1 MRAIRVEV
9 RRLCRAVLDGDVEVQ
24 TAAQRLKEL
33 TRHARHE
40 DLSLAISCTLFALWD
55 LSMESDT
62 ETSQRPSRVARLAQE
77 LCQNGTLNED
87 VWLSTTDWDL
97 LDASKTVA
105 SVENE
110 RRREVRFYTRVVYV
124 QTRYNLFSECPT
136 GFARLFSLLQ
146 RPTLKNVDALRHEL
160 CRLVGALKIEPHRVL
175 DTLLEFLPPQT
186 HPSHRL
192 LSLFDPQKTAH
203 VLGRKIQQS
212 LAVANKEATETEIE
226 QRADKLP
233 RTTRIGKG
241 EDLRVAKEQ
250 SVATKSAGGGGGGG
264 SDRRMAR
271 RYFRLCAALEV
282 QGLVDVSIVFRY
294 FPLTLDETRAKA
306 QAFVQSL
313 RDAAKLQRRPNLG
326 APLPDERSRM
336 TEKDKDVHS
345 VHRDPKKFSYQPHT
359 VLQLEAAAPT
369 ADDPYLRLAAG
380 FLETT
385 QPGRALRIMRAVGDV
400 FCSDVKEGCLG
411 VVERLVDPFFRRIS
425 ASARSIE
432 RFLDDVKSP
441 LFPCLRIAAPAV
453 FEWLSVA
460 GYHLHHSLDL
470 FRKTVFVM
478 AHELRFYGH
487 PSYSAAS
494 MTRFPP
500 PAAHT
505 AERMISAVF
514 LPALLLMEQ
523 KTGLLAAAWIDG
535 LIKLCSYSVR
545 IMIGIHFEEV
555 VEKTA
560 FLDRCVA
567 MAETAARHLIKLLT
581 TAQNSELFEK
591 RVIPTVDALGRIAIS
606 APYHV
611 RTLFGTIGVM

>member
-1 MRAIRVEV
+1 
-9 RRLCRAVLDGDVEVQ
+9 
-24 TAAQRLKEL
+24 
-33 TRHARHE
+33 
-40 DLSLAISCTLFALWD
+40 
-55 LSMESDT
+55 MENDT
-62 ETSQRPSRVARLAQE
+62 ETTQRPSRVARLAQE
-77 LCQNGTLNED
+77 LCQNGTLDED
-87 VWLSTTDWDL
+87 VWLSTSEWDL

-105 SVENE
+105 SVEDE
-110 RRREVRFYTRVVYV
+110 KRREVRFYTRVVYV

-175 DTLLEFLPPQT
+175 DTLLEFLPPQM

-203 VLGRKIQQS
+203 ILGRKIQQS
-212 LAVANKEATETEIE
+212 LVVVSKEVTEVEIE
-226 QRADKLP
+226 QRPPDKLL

-250 SVATKSAGGGGGGG
+250 STAMRSSAGTI
-264 SDRRMAR
+264 SDKRIAR

-282 QGLVDVSIVFRY
+282 QGLVDISIVFRY
-294 FPLTLDETRAKA
+294 FSPSLDETRAKTRI
-306 QAFVQSL
+306 FVQSL

-345 VHRDPKKFSYQPHT
+345 VHRDPKKFSYQPQS

-369 ADDPYLRLAAG
+369 AEDPYLRLAAG

-385 QPGRALRIMRAVGDV
+385 QPGRALRILRAVGDV

-411 VVERLVDPFFRRIS
+411 VVERLLDPFFRRFS
-425 ASARSIE
+425 ASARSVE
-432 RFLDDVKSP
+432 RFLEDVKAP
-441 LFPCLRIAAPAV
+441 LFPCLRTTAPAV

-470 FRKTVFVM
+470 FRKAAFVM
-478 AHELRFYGH
+478 MHELRFYGH
-487 PSYSAAS
+487 PSYSVAS
-494 MTRFPP
+494 MTQFPP
-500 PAAHT
+500 PAAHS
-505 AERMISAVF
+505 AERIISAAF

-523 KTGLLAAAWIDG
+523 KTGLLASSWIDG
-535 LIKLCSYSVR
+535 LIKLCSFSVR

-611 RTLFGTIGVM
+611 RVFFGTMDVM